1 MRTKPG
7 DLYLLDGPHPTY
19 SMEEIKRGDLGEKAN
34 FILSLNR
41 AASRTRRSG

>member
-1 MRTKPG
+1 
-7 DLYLLDGPHPTY
+7 
-19 SMEEIKRGDLGEKAN
+19 MEEIKRGDLGEKAN